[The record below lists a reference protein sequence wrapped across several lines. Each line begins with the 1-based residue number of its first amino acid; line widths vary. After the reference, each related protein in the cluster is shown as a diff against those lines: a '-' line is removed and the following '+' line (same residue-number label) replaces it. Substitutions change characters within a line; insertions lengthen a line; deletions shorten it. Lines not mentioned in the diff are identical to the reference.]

1 MKKLAVIILSLVFLS
16 VLLNADYLIKTK
28 THMDAFEMMGQKQPA
43 TDEVVEN
50 WIGKDKMLTHQ
61 QEKIFIVRMD
71 TKKMY
76 YIMPKTKSYV
86 EINLPFDITELIPPE
101 AAQMMSMMK
110 MTVKVTPTNNTKMV
124 GNWNCSEYQVEMKMM
139 MGTYNL
145 NMWATRDLKIDLDA
159 YNEMYTNVS
168 AMGFIENVEEFKKIK
183 GYPIHTE
190 MSMNMMGMNIKGYN
204 TVTEITEKTPPP
216 GLYSPPSDYQK
227 KEKLGMQ
234 DFR

>member
-1 MKKLAVIILSLVFLS
+1 MKKFLVIVVSVFFLS
-16 VLLNADYLIKTK
+16 VLLSADYLIKTK
-28 THMDAFEMMGQKQPA
+28 MHMDAFEMMGKKQPA

-50 WIGKDKMLTHQ
+50 WIGKDRMLTHQ
-61 QEKIFIVRMD
+61 QSKMFIVRID
-71 TKKMY
+71 LKKMY
-76 YIMPKTKSYV
+76 YVMPKSKSYV
-86 EINLPFDITELIPPE
+86 EINLPFDISSLIPPE

-110 MTVKVTPTNNTKMV
+110 ITVKVTPTKNSKMI
-124 GNWNCSEYQVEMKMM
+124 GKWNCTEYKVEMKMM

-145 NMWATRDLKIDLDA
+145 DMWVTKDIKIDLDA
-159 YNEMYTNVS
+159 YNEMYANVS
-168 AMGFIENVEEFKKIK
+168 AMGFIENAEEFQKIK

-204 TVTEITEKTPPP
+204 TVTEITQKTPPP

-234 DFR
+234 DFK